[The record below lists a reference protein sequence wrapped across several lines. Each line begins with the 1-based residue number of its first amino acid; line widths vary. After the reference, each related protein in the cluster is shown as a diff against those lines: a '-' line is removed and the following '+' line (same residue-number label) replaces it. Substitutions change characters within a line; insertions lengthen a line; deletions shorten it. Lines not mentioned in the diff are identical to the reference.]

1 MSVVAVGLLSLCKR
15 SSSAFVAH
23 PNTRSIRLT
32 DSELY
37 VQLIQEREAAF
48 PRFRAV
54 NEPEPEPK
62 TKASIPNL
70 TTSLVK
76 SIVGGGVLALP
87 AAVSAL
93 GDNPTTVLPVAVA
106 LIAAMGV
113 INAFYFSL
121 IGKVCSWTGAATY
134 TEAWERSVGAETS
147 PVIAGVICLKTA
159 FGCLAYSM
167 ILADTFS
174 SLADVSRTDAL
185 LAVTITA
192 LAPLCM
198 MKDLSSLAPYS
209 LAGIVGMGFTAAA
222 MGLRSH
228 DGSYEV
234 AGRFLEDLPMQP
246 CFGEKG
252 PCLQGVVLA
261 CTLATA
267 FVSHY
272 NAPRFHAELDNIAGD
287 NGAFDTVTYT
297 SFAISAAVMAV
308 ITVAG
313 FATFGAASQP
323 VILNNY
329 SESDPLM
336 TVCRGLTA
344 ASMVAT
350 FPLPFVGLRDGV
362 LGVLQLPAAELTG
375 LQTTLLSMGLLAAIT
390 ATALSVQDLS
400 LVLSVGGGSIST
412 VVVSVLPTI
421 MFRAA
426 VAKYDVDNH
435 YVIDAKLAVSLM
447 WMSVAIGTTGVTLAL
462 QHAFSAG

>member
-1 MSVVAVGLLSLCKR
+1 MLMVALGLLSLCKT

-23 PNTRSIRLT
+23 PNTRSVRFI
-32 DSELY
+32 DFELHAQL
-37 VQLIQEREAAF
+37 VQEQEAAF
-48 PRFRAV
+48 PRCRAL
-54 NEPEPEPK
+54 NKPETK
-62 TKASIPNL
+62 TKASILNL

-93 GDNPTTVLPVAVA
+93 GDNPATVLPVAVA

-113 INAFYFSL
+113 MNAFYFSL

-134 TEAWERSVGAETS
+134 TEAWERSVGAEIS
-147 PVIAGVICLKTA
+147 PVIAGVISLKTA
-159 FGCLAYSM
+159 FGCLTYSM

-209 LAGIVGMGFTAAA
+209 LAGIVGMGCTAAA
-222 MGLRSH
+222 MGLRSQ

-246 CFGEKG
+246 CFGDTG

-272 NAPRFHAELDNIAGD
+272 NAPRFHAELDNTAGD
-287 NGAFDTVTYT
+287 NSAFDTVTYT
-297 SFAISAAVMAV
+297 SFAVSAAAMAA
-308 ITVAG
+308 ITMTG
-313 FATFGAASQP
+313 FLTFGAASQS

-329 SESDPLM
+329 SVSDSLM
-336 TVCRGLTA
+336 TVCRSLTA

-362 LGVLQLPAAELTG
+362 LDAMQVPAADRTG
-375 LQTTLLSMGLLAAIT
+375 VQSALLSMGLLAAIT
-390 ATALSVQDLS
+390 ATAASVEDLS
-400 LVLSVGGGSIST
+400 LVLSVGGGTIST
-412 VVVSVLPTI
+412 AVASVLPTI
-421 MFRAA
+421 MFQAA
-426 VAKYDVDNH
+426 VAKYDVDNQ
-435 YVIDAKLAVSLM
+435 YQLDAKLAGCLM
-447 WMSVAIGTTGVTLAL
+447 WVSVAVGATGVTLAL

>member
-1 MSVVAVGLLSLCKR
+1 MLLVAIGFLSLCKR
-15 SSSAFVAH
+15 STSAFAAH
-23 PNTRSIRLT
+23 PNTRSVRFI
-32 DSELY
+32 DSELHA
-37 VQLIQEREAAF
+37 QFFQEEAAF
-48 PRFRAV
+48 PRSRASDD
-54 NEPEPEPK
+54 PET

-113 INAFYFSL
+113 MNAFYFSL
-121 IGKVCSWTGAATY
+121 IGKVCSWTDAATY

-147 PVIAGVICLKTA
+147 PVIAGVITLKTA
-159 FGCLAYSM
+159 FACLTYSM

-198 MKDLSSLAPYS
+198 MKDLRSLAPYS
-209 LAGIVGMGFTAAA
+209 LAGIVGMGCTALT
-222 MGLRSH
+222 MVLRSQ

-234 AGRFLEDLPMQP
+234 AGRYLEDLPMPMQP
-246 CFGEKG
+246 CFGETG

-272 NAPRFHAELDNIAGD
+272 NAPRFHAELDNTAGD
-287 NGAFDTVTYT
+287 NSEFDTVTYT
-297 SFAISAAVMAV
+297 SYAVSAAAMAI

-329 SESDPLM
+329 SVSDPLM
-336 TVCRGLTA
+336 TVCRSLTA

-362 LGVLQLPAAELTG
+362 MDVMQVPATDRTG
-375 LQTTLLSMGLLAAIT
+375 IQSTFLSIGLLAAIT
-390 ATALSVQDLS
+390 ATAASVQDLS
-400 LVLSVGGGSIST
+400 LVLSVGGGTIST
-412 VVVSVLPTI
+412 AVASVFPTI
-421 MFRAA
+421 MFQAA
-426 VAKYDVDNH
+426 VAKYDVDNQ
-435 YVIDAKLAVSLM
+435 YQLDAKLAGCLM
-447 WMSVAIGTTGVTLAL
+447 WISVAVGATGVTLAL
-462 QHAFSAG
+462 QHAFSTG